1 MSALL
6 PLSLYIHW
14 PFCLSKC
21 PYCDF
26 NSHVRDEYGEESW
39 QNAIIAEITKIKEQL
54 GDRVLKTIFF
64 GGGTPSLMNPS
75 TVSAIINSACKT
87 WQTADD
93 LEISLEA
100 NPNSV
105 EVEKF
110 KNLAS
115 AGVNRISI
123 GVQSL
128 IDERLKQLGRQH
140 SSDDAKC
147 AIEVASN
154 YFKRFSFDLI
164 YATPN
169 HSVNAWKKELTEAL
183 AYQTEH
189 LSLYQLTIE
198 PNTPFAKLHSRGE
211 LPLPADDLAAD
222 LYELT
227 ENLCAQN
234 GLQAYEVSN
243 YAKPGSECRHNLTYW
258 NYGEYVGIGPGAHG
272 RIIIDGKRYATTQ
285 WRTPEKWLKSHNRSE
300 SVLELTPLEQYEE
313 RVMMGLRTT
322 HGIDWHQ
329 PITAQLR
336 NLIAEEFLILE
347 NSNLRATPKGRLA
360 LQSVL
365 GYLLVDD

>member
-1 MSALL
+1 M
-6 PLSLYIHW
+6 
-14 PFCLSKC
+14 
-21 PYCDF
+21 
-26 NSHVRDEYGEESW
+26 RDEYGEESW
-39 QNAIIAEITKIKEQL
+39 QNAIIAEIDQIKTQL
-54 GDRVLKTIFF
+54 GSRVLKTIFF

-75 TVSAIINSACKT
+75 TVAAIINAACRA
-87 WQTADD
+87 WQTDDD

-128 IDERLKQLGRQH
+128 INERLIQLGRKH

-147 AIEVASN
+147 AIEVAYN
-154 YFKRFSFDLI
+154 CFKRFSFDLI

-169 HSVNAWKKELTEAL
+169 QTVTAWESELTNAL

-198 PNTPFAKLHSRGE
+198 PNTPFAKLHARGE

-227 ENLCAQN
+227 ENLCAQK
-234 GLQAYEVSN
+234 GLYAYEVSN
-243 YAKPGSECRHNLTYW
+243 YAKIGAECRHNLTYW

-285 WRTPEKWLKSHNRSE
+285 WRTPEKWLKTHNRTE
-300 SVLELTPLEQYEE
+300 SMLELTPLEQYEE
-313 RVMMGLRTT
+313 RVMMGLRTI
-322 HGIDWHQ
+322 HGITWGQ
-329 PITAQLR
+329 PITPKLQT
-336 NLIAEEFLILE
+336 LIAEGFLILE
-347 NSNLRATPKGRLA
+347 NTNLRATLKGRLA

-365 GYLLVDD
+365 GYLLADG